1 MKRFFT
7 ICLAAMLMLALLAGC
22 GGSNTPA
29 NSPQGSPTP
38 ANTPSPSPVAP
49 SNTPDSPP
57 PEPAEPVNIRLGGLK
72 GPGGMGMVKL
82 LDDAE
87 NGLTR
92 NTYEYFYGN
101 SADELTPKFLQGEFD
116 IIGIPA
122 NMAAILYNNTAGGAK
137 IIALT
142 ATGVMYIVEKG
153 GEEIQT
159 VADLKG
165 HDMYST
171 GKGSTAEFAMRYLF
185 RENGLKPDEDVSI
198 EWIVGPTE
206 IVASMS
212 VKDHAIAMLP
222 QPFVTVALTQVP
234 DLRVALDLNAEWEAL
249 GTASQFLSAV
259 LIVRSEFAENHPEAL
274 DIFLEEFKASTD
286 YVNANPPEAAALIEK
301 YGIIAAPIAERALPA
316 CNLVSTY
323 GAEMKPIMKSYLEVI
338 YEQEPASVGGTLP
351 ADDFYY
357 GS

>member
-7 ICLAAMLMLALLAGC
+7 ICLAAALMLALLAGC

-29 NSPQGSPTP
+29 NSPQGSQTP
-38 ANTPSPSPVAP
+38 ANTPNSPSPSPVV
-49 SNTPDSPP
+49 PDSPP

-87 NGLTR
+87 NGLTQ
-92 NTYEYFYGN
+92 NTYEYFYG
-101 SADELTPKFLQGEFD
+101 SSPDELTPKFLQGELD

-122 NMAAILYNNTAGGAK
+122 NMAAILYNNTSGGAK
-137 IIALT
+137 MLAIT
-142 ATGVMYIVEKG
+142 AAGIMYIVEKG

-159 VADLKG
+159 IADLKG
-165 HDMYST
+165 QEMYST
-171 GKGSTAEFAMRYLF
+171 GKGSTAEFALRYLF
-185 RENGLKPDEDVSI
+185 TENGLHPNDDVSI

-206 IVASMS
+206 IVAAMAA
-212 VKDHAIAMLP
+212 KDHAIAMLP

-234 DLRVALDLNAEWEAL
+234 DLRVALDLDAEWKAL
-249 GTASQFLSAV
+249 GTASQFLTTV
-259 LIVRSEFAENHPEAL
+259 FIVRSEFAENNPEAV
-274 DIFLEEFKASTD
+274 DIFLEELTVSTD
-286 YVNANPPEAAALIEK
+286 YVKANPPEAAALIEK
-301 YGIIAAPIAERALPA
+301 YGIIAAPIAEKALPA

-338 YEQEPASVGGTLP
+338 YEQNPAPVGGTLP